1 MSKEIRDLY
10 IEFLREK
17 GCVTEGLQDIFV
29 SDGEGGA
36 YIKTVTAT
44 KIDHKSEYYDEFCKL
59 YNLDFMRSDTIFTF
73 TIEDLQ
79 VLNLKTKIRSERNE
93 RK

>member
-10 IEFLREK
+10 IEFLRDK
-17 GCVTEGLQDIFV
+17 GCITEGLQDIFE
-29 SDGEGGA
+29 SDDKGGA
-36 YIKTVTAT
+36 YIKTVMAT
-44 KIDHKSEYYDEFCKL
+44 KIYHKPEYYDEFCKL
-59 YNLDFMRSDTIFTF
+59 HNLDLMRGDTVFTF